1 MIQIKEALINSVR
14 PLKNKSLAV
23 TLWIKA
29 EDINEQDRKQL
40 EDYWTSETPLVAV
53 LQEFDWIKE
62 EDITPK
68 LRQRLAIIIKSYC
81 EKYNTSEEEE
91 LKKIYSKFWI
101 ETRKD
106 LTEKQLRELIDS
118 YELWL
123 QYN

>member
-29 EDINEQDRKQL
+29 EDINEIDRKQL

-62 EDITPK
+62 EDPKPK
-68 LRQRLAIIIKSYC
+68 LRQRLAIIIKIYC
-81 EKYNTSEEEE
+81 EKFNTSEEEE
-91 LKKIYSKFWI
+91 LKNIYSKFWI
-101 ETRKD
+101 ESRKD
-106 LTEKQLRELIDS
+106 LTEKQLKELIDS

-123 QYN
+123 TYN